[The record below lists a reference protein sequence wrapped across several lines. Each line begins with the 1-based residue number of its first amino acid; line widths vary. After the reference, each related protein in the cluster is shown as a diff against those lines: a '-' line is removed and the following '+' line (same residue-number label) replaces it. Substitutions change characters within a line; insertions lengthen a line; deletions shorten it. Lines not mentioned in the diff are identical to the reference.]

1 MVEKVIMKA
10 RRTFVTC
17 CLIITIMMFNIAAST
32 SRAAMENADLVLKH
46 GKIITLDSS
55 APQAEAV
62 AIKGH
67 LIQATGT
74 NQEIDP
80 YVGSTTKVID
90 LEGRLAIPGFIE
102 GHGHLLELGKTQMML
117 DLTKARN
124 WEEIVAMVA
133 ETAQKARPN
142 VWIQGWGWHQEK
154 WDKPPKSEIDGLPT
168 HHELSKVSPHNP
180 VYLIHASGHASFINA
195 KALELAGIGPNTPD
209 PPGGEIVR
217 DQNGHPLGMLRESAQ
232 HLIRDAFLAY
242 QAQRPSEEIKEDQ
255 KKQIQLAMANAL
267 EHGITTFHDCGSSL
281 STIDLLIEMANEG
294 TLPLRLYVMIKPDDM
309 LAEKLAAYRLINYG
323 NNHLTVRAIKLFVD
337 GALGSHGAWLLEP
350 YADKPE
356 KTGLP
361 IESIESLTRT
371 AEIGIQHGFQ
381 VNAHAIGDR
390 ANREILD
397 IYQKVFQAY
406 PNEKDLRWRIEHAQ
420 HLNPDDIPRFASL
433 GVIASIQGI
442 HATSDASW
450 VIKRI
455 GEKRAREGAY
465 VWRKLWDSNAVL
477 TNGTDTPVEKI
488 NPMSNFYATITR
500 RLPDGSTFFPEQ
512 RLTREEA
519 LRSYTINNAYAAFE
533 EDMKGTLT
541 AGKLADIV
549 VLSEDILTIPE
560 DEIPN
565 AYVLYT
571 IIGGKIIYE
580 HITPS
585 K

>member
-1 MVEKVIMKA
+1 MKV
-10 RRTFVTC
+10 RRTFITC
-17 CLIITIMMFNIAAST
+17 CLIITLTWFNIAAFT
-32 SRAAMENADLVLKH
+32 TGAAMKNADIVIKQ

-55 APQAEAV
+55 QPQAEAV

-67 LIQATGT
+67 IIQDVGT
-74 NQEIDP
+74 NQEIEP
-80 YVGSTTKVID
+80 YVGPSTTVID

-102 GHGHLLELGKTQMML
+102 GHGHLLELGKAQMML

-124 WEEIVAMVA
+124 WDEIVDMVA
-133 ETAQKARPN
+133 EAAQQAKPN
-142 VWIQGWGWHQEK
+142 AWIQGWGWHQEK
-154 WDKPPKSEIDGLPT
+154 WDKPPKPEIDGLPT
-168 HHELSKVSPHNP
+168 HHELSKVSPLNP
-180 VYLIHASGHASFINA
+180 VNLIHASGHASFLNA
-195 KALELAGIGPNTPD
+195 NALELAGIGPNTPD

-217 DQNGHPLGMLRESAQ
+217 DFSGQPIGMLRESAQ
-232 HLIRDAFLAY
+232 HLIQDAFLTY
-242 QAQRPSEEIKEDQ
+242 QAQRPSEEIKAEQ
-255 KKQIQLAMANAL
+255 KEQIRLAMKNAL
-267 EHGITTFHDCGSSL
+267 LHGITTFHDCGSSF
-281 STIDLLIEMANEG
+281 STIDLLKEMADEG
-294 TLPLRLYVMIKPDDM
+294 TLPIRLYVMIKPDDM
-309 LAEKLAAYRLINYG
+309 LAKNLPAYRLIGYG
-323 NNHLTVRAIKLFVD
+323 NSHLTVRAIKIYVD

-361 IESIESLTRT
+361 VESIENLTRI

-397 IYQKVFQAY
+397 IYEKIFQTY
-406 PNEKDLRWRIEHAQ
+406 PHQKDLRWRIEHAQ
-420 HLNPDDIPRFASL
+420 HLHPDDIPRFSIL

-455 GEKRAREGAY
+455 GEQRAGEGAY

-477 TNGTDTPVEKI
+477 INGTDTPVEEI
-488 NPMSNFYATITR
+488 NPLSNFHATITR

-519 LRSYTINNAYAAFE
+519 LKSYTINNAYAAFE
-533 EDMKGTLT
+533 ENIKGTLSP
-541 AGKLADIV
+541 GKLADIV

-560 DEIPN
+560 DIILHTK
-565 AYVLYT
+565 VLYT
-571 IIGGKIIYE
+571 IIGGKIVYE
-580 HITPS
+580 FSH
-585 K
+585 